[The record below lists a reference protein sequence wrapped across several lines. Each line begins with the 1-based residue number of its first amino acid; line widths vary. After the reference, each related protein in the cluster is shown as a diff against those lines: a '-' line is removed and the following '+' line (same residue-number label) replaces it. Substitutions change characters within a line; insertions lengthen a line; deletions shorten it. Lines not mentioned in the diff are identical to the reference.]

1 MFECRVW
8 AKAVYKV
15 CSACSSVVFVQVPEV
30 VEYNQVLQQARQ
42 DPTLMKSPQ
51 RTASIRASS
60 MPRLAADPQVIN
72 SNNLYSNL
80 YSVTDLILVGALKIN
95 KLLKSTQ
102 GAFIMLVF
110 APWQQWIETIC
121 PHILND
127 YYRHRREFVCSL
139 VSFLVT

>member
-1 MFECRVW
+1 M
-8 AKAVYKV
+8 YKV

-80 YSVTDLILVGALKIN
+80 YSVTNRILVGALKIN

-110 APWQQWIETIC
+110 AP
-121 PHILND
+121 
-127 YYRHRREFVCSL
+127 
-139 VSFLVT
+139 